1 MTGPPDER
9 SRRLVIAPARPG
21 AGERGGELAFE
32 LRQLADGRVAL
43 PVFST
48 VAELVRML
56 GRYQPWVCVPLGT
69 AEEAISRAG
78 AVGLVV
84 LDPGVDS
91 RAWRWSP
98 AGLERLRP
106 PTAGRG
112 EKPW

>member
-1 MTGPPDER
+1 MITGPSGER
-9 SRRLVIAPARPG
+9 SRRLVIAPARSG
-21 AGERGGELAFE
+21 ADERGGELAFE
-32 LRQLADGRVAL
+32 LRRLADGRVAL

-48 VAELVRML
+48 VAELVRVL

-69 AEEAISRAG
+69 VEEAVSRAAG
-78 AVGLVV
+78 HVV

-98 AGLERLRP
+98 ASLEKLDP

-112 EKPW
+112 GDTR

>member
-1 MTGPPDER
+1 MTGPPEER

-48 VAELVRML
+48 VAELVRVL

-69 AEEAISRAG
+69 AEVAITRAG
-78 AVGLVV
+78 VSLMV
-84 LDPGVDS
+84 LDPDVDS

-98 AGLERLRP
+98 AGLKRLGP

-112 EKPW
+112 GDTR

>member
-21 AGERGGELAFE
+21 AGERGGKLAFE

-48 VAELVRML
+48 VAELVRVL

-78 AVGLVV
+78 ISLMV
-84 LDPGVDS
+84 LDPDVDS
-91 RAWRWSP
+91 RARRWTP

-112 EKPW
+112 GDTR

>member
-21 AGERGGELAFE
+21 ADGRNGELAFE

-48 VAELVRML
+48 VAELVRVL

-69 AEEAISRAG
+69 VEEAISRAG
-78 AVGLVV
+78 VSLMV

-98 AGLERLRP
+98 ASLERLRP
-106 PTAGRG
+106 PAAGRG
-112 EKPW
+112 GDTR

>member
-1 MTGPPDER
+1 MTGPPEER

-21 AGERGGELAFE
+21 ADERGEELAFE

-48 VAELVRML
+48 VAELVRVL

-69 AEEAISRAG
+69 VEEAISRAG
-78 AVGLVV
+78 VSLMV

-98 AGLERLRP
+98 ASLERLSL

-112 EKPW
+112 EEPW

>member
-1 MTGPPDER
+1 MTGPPEER
-9 SRRLVIAPARPG
+9 SRRLVIAPARPD
-21 AGERGGELAFE
+21 AGERGEGLAFE
-32 LRQLADGRVAL
+32 MRQLADGRVAL

-48 VAELVRML
+48 VAELVRVL

-69 AEEAISRAG
+69 VEEAVSRAG
-78 AVGLVV
+78 AGLIV

-98 AGLERLRP
+98 ANLERLSL

-112 EKPW
+112 EEPW

>member
-1 MTGPPDER
+1 
-9 SRRLVIAPARPG
+9 
-21 AGERGGELAFE
+21 LAFE
-32 LRQLADGRVAL
+32 LRRLADGRVAL

-48 VAELVRML
+48 VAELVRVL

-78 AVGLVV
+78 ASLMV

-98 AGLERLRP
+98 ASLERLSL

-112 EKPW
+112 GDTR

>member
-1 MTGPPDER
+1 MTGPPEER

-21 AGERGGELAFE
+21 ADGRKELAFE
-32 LRQLADGRVAL
+32 LRRLADGRVAL

-48 VAELVRML
+48 VAELVRVL

-78 AVGLVV
+78 ASLMV

-98 AGLERLRP
+98 ASLERLSL

-112 EKPW
+112 GDTR